1 MQANL
6 LYTNTVRSDN
16 NERRDEEMFYGMGK
30 LQVCTLQFKVTAK
43 LKKYTW
49 HKMPLL
55 PTQNVV
61 GLKIAVITFW
71 EKLILLFM
79 NFLYSRFCTGSKI
92 YFLKKI
98 I

>member
-6 LYTNTVRSDN
+6 LYTNSLRSDN
-16 NERRDEEMFYGMGK
+16 NEKRDEEFLYDIRK
-30 LQVCTLQFKVTAK
+30 LQVGVLRFKVTAK
-43 LKKYTW
+43 LKKCTW
-49 HKMPLL
+49 HKMHLL

-61 GLKIAVITFW
+61 GLIIEAITFR

-92 YFLKKI
+92 YF
-98 I
+98 